1 MTSTFPPVSA
11 PTACIWIDGDAAEA
25 ATYYAQALPL
35 TASAPG
41 AGVTTLSIDGTPLL
55 LLGAD
60 ATYSPNPSISGFLR
74 FSSEKFGSREQ
85 AEEALRTVYA
95 AIGEGGDLMP
105 LQAYP
110 FAPLFAW
117 VRDRY
122 GFTWQLLLE
131 ETPSGLPFF
140 TPCFMFGNVA
150 HGKCEQAT
158 DTWMALLGGERL
170 SLTRHGEGSYLE
182 PEAVQMT
189 TFTMGG
195 GVFTAIDAGTFH
207 DFTFDPGVSITLL
220 YKDQAGIDGA
230 WSVLSQ
236 VADAERCGWCVDAY
250 GVSWQVLPHNI
261 GELMADTDARA
272 KLMDMGKIDLG
283 QFS

>member
-1 MTSTFPPVSA
+1 MTSTFRPISA
-11 PTACIWIDGDAAEA
+11 PTACVWINGDAAEA

-35 TASAPG
+35 TASAPAPDMG
-41 AGVTTLSIDGTPLL
+41 TLNIDGADLL

-74 FSSEKFGSREQ
+74 FSPDRFGSLEQ
-85 AEEALRTVYA
+85 AEQALRHAHT
-95 AIGEGGDLMP
+95 AIGEGGELMP

-122 GFTWQLLLE
+122 GFTWQLFLE
-131 ETPSGLPFF
+131 ETPSDLPFF

-150 HGKCEQAT
+150 HGKCEEAT
-158 DTWMALLGGERL
+158 NTWMELLGGERL
-170 SLTRHGEGSYLE
+170 SLTRHGEGSYLD

-195 GVFTAIDAGTFH
+195 GTFTAIDAGTFH
-207 DFTFDPGVSITLL
+207 DFTFDPGVSMALL
-220 YKDQAGIDGA
+220 YQNQVGIDGA

-250 GVSWQVLPHNI
+250 GVSWQVLPQNI
-261 GELMADTDARA
+261 GQLMTDTDACA
-272 KLMDMGKIDLG
+272 KLLSMGKIDLN
-283 QFS
+283 QL

>member
-1 MTSTFPPVSA
+1 MTKMYRPASA
-11 PTACIWIDGDAAEA
+11 PTACVWINGDASAA

-41 AGVTTLSIDGTPLL
+41 AGVTDLTIDGTILF

-60 ATYSPNPSISGFLR
+60 DTYSPNPSISGFLR
-74 FSSEKFGSREQ
+74 FSPDRFGSLEQ
-85 AEEALRTVYA
+85 AEQALRETYT
-95 AIGEGGDLMP
+95 AIGEGGELMP

-122 GFTWQLLLE
+122 GFTWQLFLE
-131 ETPSGLPFF
+131 EAASGLPFF

-150 HGKCEQAT
+150 HGQCEQAT
-158 DTWMALLGGERL
+158 DTWMDLLGGERL

-195 GVFTAIDAGTFH
+195 GTFTAIDAGTFH
-207 DFTFDPGVSITLL
+207 EFTFDPGVSITLL
-220 YKDQAGIDGA
+220 YENQAGIDGA

-250 GVSWQVLPHNI
+250 GVSWQVLPQNI
-261 GELMADTDARA
+261 GQLMADENTRA
-272 KLMDMGKIDLG
+272 QLMSMGKIEL
-283 QFS
+283 SEL